1 MGDNSEEGTVRES
14 SGPQEPFTDV
24 TGDADSS
31 SQDGGVGAVEP
42 QSEEGAEVVDGQ
54 GGAASGRESGEEQG
68 QAASSVSEAVEI
80 DVDSVIESGR
90 GEGISDDGQAPGSA
104 EEAPAEDG
112 EVLEQAEAG
121 QSEADRIAELELVVE
136 ELRAELDRTKNQ
148 LLRVAADFDNYRKR
162 MQRQMGETEARA
174 AEKVLVEVLPVMD
187 SLLLALDHSEG
198 DGGAASLAEGL
209 QLVAKQF
216 HSILSKLGVE
226 PIDAIGQ
233 PFDPTYH
240 EAMQQEENGDVPPGT
255 VVKEWQKGYRIGE
268 RLLRPSMVVVSAA
281 PAGGGAEPAA
291 VDEQGDVR
299 EGSGQVG
306 EDAAGEQAS
315 KQEEDRGAGGDV
327 EPQESGVTDGGE
339 DGSVPSDT
347 RVADAE
353 EDGGSSSERRESK
366 EDERHVEAGMEGED
380 GSEDDRTS
388 A

>member
-1 MGDNSEEGTVRES
+1 MGDNSEDGTLRES
-14 SGPQEPFTDV
+14 SEPQESSADV
-24 TGDADSS
+24 TG
-31 SQDGGVGAVEP
+31 GVSELRNGNAGDVEP
-42 QSEEGAEVVDGQ
+42 ETTEGGQPVDGRDGSSLGEDVQ
-54 GGAASGRESGEEQG
+54 GE
-68 QAASSVSEAVEI
+68 QAAPPSLESEAVEI
-80 DVDSVIESGR
+80 DVDSVIESGQVPA
-90 GEGISDDGQAPGSA
+90 DDG
-104 EEAPAEDG
+104 EE
-112 EVLEQAEAG
+112 LEESETS
-121 QSEADRIAELELVVE
+121 QSDADRIADLELVVE

-162 MQRQMGETEARA
+162 MQRQIGETESRA

-226 PIDAIGQ
+226 PIDAVGQ
-233 PFDPTYH
+233 PFDPTFH

-281 PAGGGAEPAA
+281 PAGGGDAQSGWDQNGEAET
-291 VDEQGDVR
+291 
-299 EGSGQVG
+299 
-306 EDAAGEQAS
+306 GEQAS
-315 KQEEDRGAGGDV
+315 LQDDGDHASRADA
-327 EPQESGVTDGGE
+327 ESRESGVTGGGDDGAVLPDARG
-339 DGSVPSDT
+339 
-347 RVADAE
+347 ADE
-353 EDGGSSSERRESK
+353 GDGGSSSENSRESSR
-366 EDERHVEAGMEGED
+366 DEWRGEAGMEGEE

>member
-1 MGDNSEEGTVRES
+1 MGDNSEDGTLRES
-14 SGPQEPFTDV
+14 SEPQESSADV
-24 TGDADSS
+24 TG
-31 SQDGGVGAVEP
+31 GVSEPRNGNAGDVEP
-42 QSEEGAEVVDGQ
+42 ETTEGGQPVDGRDGSSLGEDVQ
-54 GGAASGRESGEEQG
+54 GE
-68 QAASSVSEAVEI
+68 QAAPPSLESEAVEI
-80 DVDSVIESGR
+80 DVDSVIESGQVPA
-90 GEGISDDGQAPGSA
+90 DDG
-104 EEAPAEDG
+104 EE
-112 EVLEQAEAG
+112 LEESETS
-121 QSEADRIAELELVVE
+121 QSDADRIADLELVVE

-162 MQRQMGETEARA
+162 MQRQIGETESRA

-226 PIDAIGQ
+226 PIDAVGQ
-233 PFDPTYH
+233 PFDPTFH

-291 VDEQGDVR
+291 VDEQADAR

-306 EDAAGEQAS
+306 EDAAGEEAS

-366 EDERHVEAGMEGED
+366 EDERHVEAGMEGEE